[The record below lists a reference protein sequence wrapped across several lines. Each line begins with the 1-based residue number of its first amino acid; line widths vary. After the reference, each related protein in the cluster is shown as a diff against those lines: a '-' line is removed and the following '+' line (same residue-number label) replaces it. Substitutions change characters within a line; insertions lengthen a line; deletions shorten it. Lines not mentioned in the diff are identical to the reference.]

1 MRFLYTILQ
10 KLNTLQEG
18 NAVNQQIF
26 PLLAKRLSDLGNLLE
41 QASVENSS
49 DTTEEE
55 HENSIERLENEVIA
69 NGIPQKA
76 LAELANPL
84 YEKVICNIPFLL
96 LDSSKKLVSQD
107 NLNKIRYNFF
117 ENLKIS
123 IELFASIFLDSGGLT
138 FQKDETVEGKL
149 SSDTKNYGGLNMEVI
164 PSKSGLAEIDLKFED
179 KVIQVRPS
187 TAFIR
192 PLSLDPIRK
201 SPRNSKVQLVTI

>member
-1 MRFLYTILQ
+1 M
-10 KLNTLQEG
+10 
-18 NAVNQQIF
+18 NQQIF

-123 IELFASIFLDSGGLT
+123 IKLFALIFLDSGGLT

>member
-123 IELFASIFLDSGGLT
+123 IKLFALIFLDSGGLT

>member
-107 NLNKIRYNFF
+107 NLNKIRYFCSYLFFSIFSDFHFFVNFF
-117 ENLKIS
+117 I
-123 IELFASIFLDSGGLT
+123 IF
-138 FQKDETVEGKL
+138 F
-149 SSDTKNYGGLNMEVI
+149 LNIYVDF
-164 PSKSGLAEIDLKFED
+164 S
-179 KVIQVRPS
+179 
-187 TAFIR
+187 
-192 PLSLDPIRK
+192 
-201 SPRNSKVQLVTI
+201 

>member
-1 MRFLYTILQ
+1 MRFHYTILQ

-49 DTTEEE
+49 DTTEADE

-107 NLNKIRYNFF
+107 NLNKIR
-117 ENLKIS
+117 
-123 IELFASIFLDSGGLT
+123 
-138 FQKDETVEGKL
+138 
-149 SSDTKNYGGLNMEVI
+149 
-164 PSKSGLAEIDLKFED
+164 
-179 KVIQVRPS
+179 
-187 TAFIR
+187 
-192 PLSLDPIRK
+192 
-201 SPRNSKVQLVTI
+201 

>member
-123 IELFASIFLDSGGLT
+123 IKLFALVFLDSGGLT

>member
-1 MRFLYTILQ
+1 M
-10 KLNTLQEG
+10 
-18 NAVNQQIF
+18 
-26 PLLAKRLSDLGNLLE
+26 
-41 QASVENSS
+41 
-49 DTTEEE
+49 
-55 HENSIERLENEVIA
+55 
-69 NGIPQKA
+69 
-76 LAELANPL
+76 
-84 YEKVICNIPFLL
+84 
-96 LDSSKKLVSQD
+96 
-107 NLNKIRYNFF
+107 
-117 ENLKIS
+117 KIS
-123 IELFASIFLDSGGLT
+123 IELFAFIFLDSGGLT

>member
-26 PLLAKRLSDLGNLLE
+26 PLLARRLSDLGNLLE
-41 QASVENSS
+41 QVSVENSATS
-49 DTTEEE
+49 ED
-55 HENSIERLENEVIA
+55 ENSIEKLEHEVIA

-76 LAELANPL
+76 LAELTNPL
-84 YEKVICNIPFLL
+84 YEKVICNIPFLV
-96 LDSSKKLVSQD
+96 LDSSKKLVSQN
-107 NLNKIRYNFF
+107 NLDKIRY
-117 ENLKIS
+117 LKK
-123 IELFASIFLDSGGLT
+123 LNPFLIILSFVLCSFVTSGGLT

-149 SSDTKNYGGLNMEVI
+149 SSDTKNYGGLSMEVI
-164 PSKSGLAEIDLKFED
+164 PSKSGLAEIDLKYED

-201 SPRNSKVQLVTI
+201 SPRNSKVQLVNV

>member
-1 MRFLYTILQ
+1 M
-10 KLNTLQEG
+10 
-18 NAVNQQIF
+18 NQQIF

-107 NLNKIRYNFF
+107 NLNKIRDNFF

-123 IELFASIFLDSGGLT
+123 IKLFALIFLDSGGLT